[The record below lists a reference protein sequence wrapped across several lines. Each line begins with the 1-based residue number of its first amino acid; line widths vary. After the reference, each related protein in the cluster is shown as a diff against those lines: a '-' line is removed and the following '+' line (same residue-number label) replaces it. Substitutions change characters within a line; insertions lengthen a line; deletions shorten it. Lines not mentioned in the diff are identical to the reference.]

1 MPWGYTALK
10 RSGNH
15 RRDEGGAVI
24 MTKELDEIN
33 AMKLLIQELAK
44 GEDSVKD
51 GWISMEEVEKR
62 LGQG

>member
-1 MPWGYTALK
+1 
-10 RSGNH
+10 
-15 RRDEGGAVI
+15 

-44 GEDSVKD
+44 GEDSAKD